1 MPTIAWF
8 YGIAIQMFY
17 DDHNPPHLHARY
29 GRARALVRLSDG
41 ETIAGELPPLATRM
55 VRAWALARRAEFV
68 VIPRPGVVPEPL
80 PAPFRGRALQG
91 FPLGVSASQIRARV
105 KAGLPV
111 TWLTGATVAEMIRNN
126 RLYL

>member
-55 VRAWALARRAEFV
+55 VRAWALARRAELEENW
-68 VIPRPGVVPEPL
+68 RRAQAHQPL
-80 PAPFRGRALQG
+80 EK
-91 FPLGVSASQIRARV
+91 V
-105 KAGLPV
+105 AGPD
-111 TWLTGATVAEMIRNN
+111 ADE
-126 RLYL
+126 